1 MLEPVGQLWV
11 WRHPRAQ
18 EAAGRCIGRTDLG
31 IDRRR
36 AKRLAHRIR
45 HAARQRGLPRRVLTS
60 PLRRCAAVG
69 QWLRRWGWRHE
80 RLPALLEMDFGRW
93 DGLAWSQ
100 IPNAEVDAWCA
111 EFLHH
116 RPGGGETL
124 QELFARVAAWQAPAA
139 PVVIVAHAGWMLA
152 RRWLASA
159 QPLPVRA
166 DQWPVASRYGE
177 CWTLPAVVAL
187 PPSFSSSGGIA

>member
-1 MLEPVGQLWV
+1 MLEPAAELWV

-18 EAAGRCIGRTDLG
+18 GAAGRCIGRTDLG
-31 IDRRR
+31 IDPRR
-36 AKRLAHRIR
+36 AKRLAHRILR
-45 HAARQRGLPRRVLTS
+45 TARQCGLPRRVLTS

-93 DGLAWSQ
+93 DGRAWSQ
-100 IPNAEVDAWCA
+100 VAREEVDAWCV

-124 QELFARVAAWQAPAA
+124 HELFARVAAWQAPAA

-159 QPLPVRA
+159 QPLPVGA
-166 DQWPVASRYGE
+166 DQW
-177 CWTLPAVVAL
+177 
-187 PPSFSSSGGIA
+187 